1 MLKNLKLE
9 LEILGAVVTM
19 YDKRNKLSEAV
30 LQELHHHFPH
40 KIFQSIIPRSVR
52 LAEAPSFGQTI
63 LQFDPISKG
72 AKAYEKLT
80 AEILE
85 FIDDCS

>member
-1 MLKNLKLE
+1 
-9 LEILGAVVTM
+9 M

-30 LQELHHHFPH
+30 LMELYQYFPH
-40 KIFQSIIPRSVR
+40 KIFRSVIPRTVK

-80 AEILE
+80 KEI
-85 FIDDCS
+85 IDILNNDKF